1 MWIHINHSQ
10 KVDFADG
17 GVDTTWG
24 SIQTGQEAVGRRS
37 LAFVPIEE
45 SG

>member
-1 MWIHINHSQ
+1 MCSHISHSQ
-10 KVDFADG
+10 KVDFADS

-24 SIQTGQEAVGRRS
+24 SIQTGQELQNTF
-37 LAFVPIEE
+37 LARIPIEE